1 MFCRLVILRLLN
13 CVTETIQ
20 VMEGHMLASPALQY
34 NRYLRTPRLAEIF
47 ESTWQIVFKFPLPP
61 KKKILSRAN
70 GDFEKQNKV
79 LESST
84 NYY

>member
-20 VMEGHMLASPALQY
+20 VMEGHMLASPALKY
-34 NRYLRTPRLAEIF
+34 NRDLHTPRLVEIF
-47 ESTWQIVFKFPLPP
+47 ESACWNWLSIF
-61 KKKILSRAN
+61 KKKIPSRAN
-70 GDFEKQNKV
+70 GDLEERNKI